1 MMEWERPYMR
11 RLVDALGITEES
23 NVLEIGFGCGYSAD
37 RIQELSPRS
46 HTVVEPDPVV
56 LERLRGWAHGRP
68 GVVVVKG
75 FWQTALA
82 TLGQFDAVF
91 FDDFP
96 LPGTPDSSDLRG
108 PVSRWH
114 AFIDLCVAHHLP
126 IGGRITGYLA
136 RPLPLARP
144 GCDVSPLTT
153 FPVQVPENCPY
164 FPYGEAYV
172 PLITRVEEGSDGI

>member
-1 MMEWERPYMR
+1 
-11 RLVDALGITEES
+11 ES
-23 NVLEIGFGCGYSAD
+23 DVLEIGFGCGYSAD

-46 HTVVEPDPVV
+46 HTVVEPDAVV
-56 LERLRGWAHGRP
+56 LARLRGWADGRP
-68 GVVVVKG
+68 GVVVVEG

-96 LPGTPDSSDLRG
+96 VGFALPGTPDSSDLRG

-114 AFIDLCVAHHLP
+114 AFIDLCITHHLP

-144 GCDVSPLTT
+144 GCEISPLVA
-153 FPVQVPENCPY
+153 FPVEVPENCPY

-172 PLITRVEEGSDGI
+172 PLITRVGESSDGPRGDRVGVA